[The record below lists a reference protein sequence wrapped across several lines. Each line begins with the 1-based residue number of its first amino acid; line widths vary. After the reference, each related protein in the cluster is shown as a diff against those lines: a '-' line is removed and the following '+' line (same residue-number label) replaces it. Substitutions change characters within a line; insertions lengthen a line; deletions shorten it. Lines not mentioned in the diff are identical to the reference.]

1 MQVTHLR
8 SYLAQVGMTMKE
20 FAEKIQ
26 CSRTYVSKLASG
38 EVYASPR
45 LAKDILEATGGL
57 IKVATKKDAQKKMK
71 EETQNERIAKA
82 AYLAQTMMTHYDT
95 FDEHKQD

>member
-1 MQVTHLR
+1 MR
-8 SYLAQVGMTMKE
+8 E

-45 LAKDILEATGGL
+45 LARDILEATGGL
-57 IKVATKKDAQKKMK
+57 IKVATKKEAEKKIK
-71 EETQNERIAKA
+71 EESQDERIKKA
-82 AYLAQTMMTHYDT
+82 AHLASTMMTHFES